1 MPTIRTAADIQRDM
15 RQVRCDLNDEMD
27 GLVDN
32 AKQITGDFTD
42 WRTYVKSNPLVF
54 VGVAAVVGYWVMP
67 TRVIVDRPVAQSLAD
82 LANAGT
88 IKLERPAARSTF
100 WNAAVEMGI
109 GIVTSTAMQVGMT
122 LLNRHVNQ
130 LIEPMNSTRR
140 SPVPFTNGS
149 EREAK
154 AGHDGQ

>member
-1 MPTIRTAADIQRDM
+1 MPTLRTAADIQRDM

-32 AKQITGDFTD
+32 AKQITEDFTD

-67 TRVIVDRPVAQSLAD
+67 TRVIVDRRVAQSLAD

-88 IKLERPAARSTF
+88 IKIERPAARSTF

-140 SPVPFTNGS
+140 SPVPFPNAD
-149 EREAK
+149 ERVSK
-154 AGHDGQ
+154 AGHDGH